1 MGLLFLLVD
10 DMSLDE
16 HMLLYIEITYLIA
29 AFLRPVSSYGE
40 EFTPHSAYLSSSAQT
55 ISITIASKQVAL
67 ACPAIKANGG
77 IPIQADSVF
86 PEGFGDFD
94 LMTPT
99 AEREAFYGECE
110 NEQKNFHSYVS
121 AVSQRK
127 TYGELF
133 MTLSKRKWPLVE
145 ESGVLD
151 PSYGK
156 VSFT

>member
-10 DMSLDE
+10 DMNHDE
-16 HMLLYIEITYLIA
+16 HILLYIEITYLIA
-29 AFLRPVSSYGE
+29 AFLRPVFNYGE
-40 EFTPHSAYLSSSAQT
+40 EFAPHSAYLSSSAQT

-77 IPIQADSVF
+77 IPIQADYVF
-86 PEGFGDFD
+86 SEGIGDFD
-94 LMTPT
+94 MVTPA

-110 NEQKNFHSYVS
+110 NEQKIFHSYVS

-127 TYGELF
+127 TYGELLV
-133 MTLSKRKWPLVE
+133 TLSKRKWPLVE